1 MELKNL
7 DEFDKEKCMKVCS
20 IHTKV
25 AQIKLDKEDF
35 LTAED
40 HLSRALTLLPTN
52 EVTFEKAEKL
62 RERGE
67 IRFKKGDVV
76 NAQKDFTKSEK
87 TLH

>member
-7 DEFDKEKCMKVCS
+7 DEYDKEKCMKVCS

-25 AQIKLDKEDF
+25 AKIKLDKEDF

-40 HLSRALTLLPTN
+40 HITKALELLPK
-52 EVTFEKAEKL
+52 EEQTFEKAEKF
-62 RERGE
+62 RQRGE

-76 NAQKDFTKSEK
+76 NSERDFSKSEK
-87 TLH
+87 ALS